1 LHVNILFSKANFTHI
16 LLFLTI
22 FYFFWFFLKNYWY
35 NIFFSRRFY
44 IVQWFPFVFSYKIC
58 VPDFGHMH
66 RNLFLFLIWEKHPLE
81 YHLIFGIP
89 EWNFK
94 LADPFF
100 RGNFRPKSFILTL
113 FYFTPFSPNT
123 TIYYLRECIL
133 KIYLKIITR
142 QCFTTTDFFFFI
154 TTACPKKT
162 DCFIYDQIMAKIF
175 SVLLF
180 FDILLLQLS
189 IDTGISLRKIYC
201 VFPFRLLFTLSE
213 NVTRLPVPVFNA
225 VK

>member
-1 LHVNILFSKANFTHI
+1 MIS
-16 LLFLTI
+16 
-22 FYFFWFFLKNYWY
+22 
-35 NIFFSRRFY
+35 
-44 IVQWFPFVFSYKIC
+44 IC
-58 VPDFGHMH
+58 VQLQNSCARFWAHASKPLSFSLL
-66 RNLFLFLIWEKHPLE
+66 RKTATRISFNFSEFPNEILNSPTLFFAAIFVRKVSSSLF
-81 YHLIFGIP
+81 
-89 EWNFK
+89 
-94 LADPFF
+94 
-100 RGNFRPKSFILTL
+100 

-123 TIYYLRECIL
+123 TLYYLRECIL

-175 SVLLF
+175 SVFLF